1 MKLTKKGKRCLFFV
15 LVAALFAIVAAL
27 SIAAS
32 ASDVQKEYVS
42 HIVSPEDT
50 LWDIAETYGTN
61 DDVRKTVYEIKKLN
75 QMESSE
81 MIVGT
86 ELLIA
91 IS

>member
-1 MKLTKKGKRCLFFV
+1 MKLRKRCLFFV
-15 LVAALFAIVAAL
+15 LVAALLAIVAAL

-50 LWDIAETYGTN
+50 LWDIAETYGT
-61 DDVRKTVYEIKKLN
+61 DGDVRKTVYEIKKLN

-81 MIVGT
+81 LIVGT
-86 ELLIA
+86 ELLVA